1 MAIAPSWGHQ
11 GPGCCWAT
19 TFDYLINRV
28 ERGVDKATR
37 LFEQFRVNRWA
48 HDPSPMEDL
57 PIITPSDA
65 LTGGAYGINA
75 YGKPALGY
83 LAMKD
88 LLGDAVFRK
97 CLHAYMDRWHGK
109 HPSPWDFFYTFDNVS
124 GRNLNWFWSNWFIS
138 NNYIDLGVKGVAKS
152 GSNYAVTVDN
162 IGGMVAPFDVVLNFT
177 DGSTLRTHETP
188 AVWERNQK
196 QTTVSVRA
204 SKKLKSVVLDGG
216 IWVDAN
222 VANNTWTVK

>member
-1 MAIAPSWGHQ
+1 
-11 GPGCCWAT
+11 
-19 TFDYLINRV
+19 
-28 ERGVDKATR
+28 
-37 LFEQFRVNRWA
+37 
-48 HDPSPMEDL
+48 
-57 PIITPSDA
+57 
-65 LTGGAYGINA
+65 
-75 YGKPALGY
+75 
-83 LAMKD
+83 
-88 LLGDAVFRK
+88 
-97 CLHAYMDRWHGK
+97 LHAYMDRWHGK